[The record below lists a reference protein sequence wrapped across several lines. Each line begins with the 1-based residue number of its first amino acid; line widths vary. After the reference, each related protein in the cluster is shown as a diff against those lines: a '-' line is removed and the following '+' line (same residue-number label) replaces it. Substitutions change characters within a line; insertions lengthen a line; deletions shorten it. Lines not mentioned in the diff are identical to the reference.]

1 MSSFSTPLSSLPGVP
16 VLGVSLPS
24 SSLRGEVE
32 RLGSGDGGVYTQS
45 SGSVP
50 SQLLSGGGS
59 VAPCLVSRVFLPLL
73 HTRWPPPSLGWGV
86 TCIGARCLLFHLIGL
101 DSFLHGALVMVL
113 PVAMFPRYLSPWLW
127 CGLIGGEVRCR
138 SMLVA
143 SFPRGGGGDVLR
155 CSGSRVT
162 VTFSFVVS
170 SVSRFLGRTDSC
182 RFQFFSFLPFPFTW
196 VGSVA
201 LAHLTPPVVGV
212 VGAWASRLCL

>member
-32 RLGSGDGGVYTQS
+32 RLGSGDGGVYSQS

-143 SFPRGGGGDVLR
+143 SFPRGGGGGRASMLGVSSYGYVFLR
-155 CSGSRVT
+155 GFVR
-162 VTFSFVVS
+162 FSF
-170 SVSRFLGRTDSC
+170 
-182 RFQFFSFLPFPFTW
+182 PW
-196 VGSVA
+196 
-201 LAHLTPPVVGV
+201 
-212 VGAWASRLCL
+212 